1 MSAKNEKP
9 EWFQMTQGDE
19 IPPRTRGRRVRGLAA
34 VLPLLV
40 LGGAFLLAQSPD
52 GPLAAAASATTTEK
66 TIITSVADTRS
77 TGSVPSIKLPTG
89 GEGSDDQLLTA
100 SAAKFLPGKEFD

>member
-52 GPLAAAASATTTEK
+52 GPPA
-66 TIITSVADTRS
+66 VADTRS